1 MRETAS
7 IMLAYSEA
15 LASAARG
22 STALFVCFCSAR
34 ASSGRTSRPAGHQW
48 TDQRRPVQRA
58 GIHICAPTAS
68 CSTARSSLKMGGRFS
83 RKQAA
88 DGAPAGNGVVIEAGL
103 AEALASQRNRRDAAQ
118 RAADAVGNPDAAAD
132 ATVRKLA
139 ADFENERRAF
149 QESRAAEL
157 SSLEADRLDDVKR
170 QVALLHSKYDFVRK
184 EAAPRC
190 VAEETAVLDCYSS
203 KNGAGVLECAAAV
216 DAYAACARGVADD
229 LARSLAAAKGD

>member
-1 MRETAS
+1 
-7 IMLAYSEA
+7 
-15 LASAARG
+15 
-22 STALFVCFCSAR
+22 
-34 ASSGRTSRPAGHQW
+34 
-48 TDQRRPVQRA
+48 
-58 GIHICAPTAS
+58 
-68 CSTARSSLKMGGRFS
+68 MGGRFS

-88 DGAPAGNGVVIEAGL
+88 DGAPAVGGGVVIEAGL

-139 ADFENERRAF
+139 ADFEAERRAF

-190 VAEETAVLDCYSS
+190 VAEEQGVLDCYAS
-203 KNGAGVLECAAAV
+203 KSGAGVLQCAAAV

-229 LARSLAAAKGD
+229 LARSLAAAKKGD